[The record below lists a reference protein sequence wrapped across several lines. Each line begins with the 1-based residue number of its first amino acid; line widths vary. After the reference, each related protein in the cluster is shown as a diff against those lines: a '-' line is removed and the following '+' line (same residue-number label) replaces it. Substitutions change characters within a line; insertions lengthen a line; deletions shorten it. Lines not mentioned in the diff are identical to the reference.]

1 MHLAYAYIGSGKNGN
16 AVPWGR
22 MKKEKDSRRNPD
34 GFRQK
39 VPVELKVCGTRRK
52 KMKQEKICRKISAC
66 IQQEEKSRVC
76 GNIDVNC
83 E

>member
-22 MKKEKDSRRNPD
+22 MKKEQDSRRNPD
-34 GFRQK
+34 GFLQK

-52 KMKQEKICRKISAC
+52 KMK
-66 IQQEEKSRVC
+66 
-76 GNIDVNC
+76 
-83 E
+83 

>member
-1 MHLAYAYIGSGKNGN
+1 MHLTYVYIGSGKNGN

-22 MKKEKDSRRNPD
+22 MKKEQDSRRNPD

-52 KMKQEKICRKISAC
+52 KMKQGKSAG
-66 IQQEEKSRVC
+66 EYPLVYNRRKSRTC
-76 GNIDVNC
+76 GKTGVNC

>member
-22 MKKEKDSRRNPD
+22 MKKEQDSRRNPD

-39 VPVELKVCGTRRK
+39 VPVELKVCGTWQQENEIRK
-52 KMKQEKICRKISAC
+52 KLPKISTC
-66 IQQEEKSRVC
+66 IQQEKKQSLRKHRRKL
-76 GNIDVNC
+76 
-83 E
+83 

>member
-22 MKKEKDSRRNPD
+22 MKKEQDSRRNPD

-39 VPVELKVCGTRRK
+39 VPAELKVCGTRRK
-52 KMKQEKICRKISAC
+52 KMKREKNLPENIRLYTTRRKK
-66 IQQEEKSRVC
+66 KSLRKH
-76 GNIDVNC
+76 
-83 E
+83 